1 MAILL
6 IHLVCACDSSGTE
19 CHDASLI
26 CLNPSLL
33 GLLEQCYHAG
43 TNGPFS
49 ADVTPMR
56 KFGYYSVNQ
65 AWGGNRFNLM
75 YYVYGE
81 ILTVYYSS
89 ACSSAF
95 VRNTRERL
103 TQLIV
108 RRVCF
113 LLPFVALP
121 YDFPRPSYASTKFT
135 RSFQNDLPPSP
146 RRFSVSTKV
155 SVFSSNR
162 VSADLDEA
170 WPDTQS

>member
-1 MAILL
+1 MNIIFRNYVIISFPQTVAW
-6 IHLVCACDSSGTE
+6 
-19 CHDASLI
+19 
-26 CLNPSLL
+26 
-33 GLLEQCYHAG
+33 
-43 TNGPFS
+43 NGPFS

-75 YYVYGE
+75 YCVYGE

-95 VRNTRERL
+95 VRNTRETL

-121 YDFPRPSYASTKFT
+121 YDLPRPSYASTKFT

-155 SVFSSNR
+155 CHLLFESGECRFR
-162 VSADLDEA
+162 
-170 WPDTQS
+170 